1 MQLWL
6 SLKCDK
12 IYKSALNNKRILD
25 MLNKDIIFYGD
36 YDIDIYMADK
46 KIYSSIDCVIKKVI
60 NNSEGWIKY
69 CSEIGNII
77 SINNLIDIMSLFGI
91 IRNNSIAKLFPH
103 CEKRNSYKTI
113 KTIELKNNGNFK
125 LLSCETNNFFYVF
138 CFATS

>member
-91 IRNNSIAKLFPH
+91 IKNNSITKLFPH
-103 CEKRNSYKTI
+103 MRNVI
-113 KTIELKNNGNFK
+113 VINQ
-125 LLSCETNNFFYVF
+125 
-138 CFATS
+138 